1 MLTKNRVHNIY
12 LLLSAALVL
21 FGVILGL
28 IGLGQIHL
36 LPGIA
41 GSRQIHFR
49 ALLTFTYQSNLLLVC
64 GFLLMLLL
72 RENAARYYI
81 SISVILATT
90 FTGLIYNFLLV
101 PVAQAPLFFT
111 SYVNFSTHV
120 LAMSL
125 ALVNY
130 FVFERKGC
138 FNYRHV
144 LAGMIFP
151 GMYWL
156 VFVNIGNRINF
167 FPYFFMNPNDV
178 GWLMVFVWFGAL
190 LLAFVG
196 LGFLLMLYDRHSV
209 KKGKHHYG
217 INT

>member
-1 MLTKNRVHNIY
+1 MLIKKRAHKLF
-12 LLLSAALVL
+12 LLLSSVLVL

-49 ALLTFTYQSNLLLVC
+49 ALFTFTYQSNLLLVF
-64 GFLLMLLL
+64 GFLLMLIL
-72 RENAARYYI
+72 RENAARYYV

-101 PVAQAPLFFT
+101 PVAQAPMFFT

-120 LAMSL
+120 LAMAL

-130 FVFERKGC
+130 FAFERKGC

-151 GMYWL
+151 GMYWV
-156 VFVNIGNRINF
+156 VFVNIGDRINF
-167 FPYFFMNPNDV
+167 FPYFFMNPNAV

-196 LGFLLMLYDRHSV
+196 LGFLIMLYDKRST
-209 KKGKHHYG
+209 KKGQHNYG
-217 INT
+217 IDT

>member
-1 MLTKNRVHNIY
+1 MLTKSRVYNIY
-12 LLLSAALVL
+12 LILSAGLIL
-21 FGVILGL
+21 FGVVLGL

-49 ALLTFTYQSNLLLVC
+49 ALFTFTYQSNLLLVF
-64 GFLLMLLL
+64 GFLAMLVL

-101 PVAQAPLFFT
+101 PVAQAPMFYT

-130 FVFERKGC
+130 FVFEKKGC
-138 FNYRHV
+138 FGYRHV

-151 GMYWL
+151 GIYWA
-156 VFVNIGNRINF
+156 VFLNIGDRINF
-167 FPYFFMNPNDV
+167 FPYFFMNPNAV

-196 LGFLLMLYDRHSV
+196 LGLLLMLYDKRSA
-209 KKGKHHYG
+209 KKIQMVDK
-217 INT
+217 